1 MNNNSLYNNTSTV
14 EKDPQL
20 TPVLVNLLKGILY
33 RDTHPNIWSG
43 LEQLEPQVRDQL
55 DILGLNLLIDD
66 SEGYA
71 FVQQKIAENDAT
83 DIPRLIQR
91 RPLSYP
97 VSLLCVLLRKR
108 LAESDHS
115 GEDVKV
121 VITRDEI
128 ANLLQ
133 VFLPEHANEAKILD
147 QIDSHIRKVTELGFL
162 KKLKEQ
168 DHYEIRRILK
178 SLVDADWLT
187 DLNAKLEAYKQH
199 AITIS

>member
-1 MNNNSLYNNTSTV
+1 MSDNSLYASDAMA
-14 EKDPQL
+14 EDPQL
-20 TPVLVNLLKGILY
+20 TPVMVNLLKGILY
-33 RDTHPNIWSG
+33 RDSHPNIWFG
-43 LEQLEPQVRDQL
+43 LEKLEPLVRDQL
-55 DILGLNLLIDD
+55 EILGLTLLIDE

-71 FVQQKIAENDAT
+71 FVRQKIAQHDGPE
-83 DIPRLIQR
+83 IPRLIQR
-91 RPLSYP
+91 RSLSYP

-121 VITRDEI
+121 VISRDEI
-128 ANLLQ
+128 VNLLQ
-133 VFLPEHANEAKILD
+133 VFLPDSANEAKILD
-147 QIDSHIRKVTELGFL
+147 QIDIHIRKVTDLGFL

-187 DLNAKLEAYKQH
+187 DLNAKLEAYKAH
-199 AITIS
+199 AIAIL